1 MRRSARSN
9 HRAVLALQT
18 LEGREVPAGNVNAS
32 LSATGLLTLVGDNA
46 ANAITITATGASLT
60 VTGNSGT
67 SVNGLFPFVTAHRA
81 VTAVQATM
89 NGGDDVVRIDPA
101 ANFLVSGPVA
111 VNLGPGNNVLGL
123 QTAGRIALGSLSVG
137 GGTGND
143 RLAVAGGVGTG
154 STITTTAAIG
164 MGAGADAVTLRRI
177 MVFGA
182 VSVATGDGADTL
194 AIDSS
199 TFLGTFS
206 AGLGAG
212 NDAIRIAQQAG
223 TAAPVNFGQAVS
235 INARTGNDTLLLGRA
250 ATARGDANS
259 RVIFHGGVI
268 DGGGGF
274 NFFDPVGARRTGPVS
289 LLGWA

>member
-1 MRRSARSN
+1 MRCSVGSN

-18 LEGREVPAGNVNAS
+18 LEGREVPAGTVFAS
-32 LSATGLLTLVGDNA
+32 LSATGLLTLIGDNA

-60 VTGNSGT
+60 VTGNGGT
-67 SVNGLFPFVTAHRA
+67 TVNGLFPFLTAPRA

-111 VNLGPGNNVLGL
+111 VNLGPGTNTLSL
-123 QTAGRIALGSLSVG
+123 QTAGRIALASLNVVG
-137 GGTGND
+137 GAGND
-143 RLAVAGGVGTG
+143 RFAVAGGVGTG

-182 VSVATGDGADTL
+182 VSIATGDGSDTL

-199 TFLGTFS
+199 TFLSTFS

-212 NDAIRIAQQAG
+212 NDAIRIAQLSG
-223 TAAPVNFGQAVS
+223 SFAPVNFAQSVT
-235 INARTGNDTLLLGRA
+235 INARDGNDTLLLGRA
-250 ATARGDANS
+250 VTAGGDANS

-274 NFFDPVGARRTGPVS
+274 NFFDTVRARRTGPVF